1 MVSVPSFPNAP
12 IMNMKQASLVKASLF
27 SLKPFHQTI
36 PKKYYFQGGSRITH
50 VCHGEQNREHCLF
63 YYPNLPRSIISF
75 IAFISFNS

>member
-36 PKKYYFQGGSRITH
+36 PKKYYFQGGSQINHICYR
-50 VCHGEQNREHCLF
+50 EKNRE
-63 YYPNLPRSIISF
+63 
-75 IAFISFNS
+75 

>member
-36 PKKYYFQGGSRITH
+36 PKKYYFQGGSTQH
-50 VCHGEQNREHCLF
+50 LTQQH
-63 YYPNLPRSIISF
+63 RSGP
-75 IAFISFNS
+75 

>member
-36 PKKYYFQGGSRITH
+36 PKKYYFQGGSESITF
-50 VCHGEQNREHCLF
+50 VMGIKIVSAAWFE
-63 YYPNLPRSIISF
+63 YPNLPRSIISF
-75 IAFISFNS
+75 IAFIAFNS